1 MSYFRELPDIDYQ
14 SQLST
19 KNSSLNYV
27 RVKNLFRRVKLRDD
41 LQNVFTLF
49 NKYQIKDGERPDTI
63 AEALYGS
70 SDLDW
75 VVLLSAN
82 IINVRNEWPLSDR
95 DLYRFVEEKY
105 GLERMYEVK
114 YYQTIEVKNEAGA
127 LILPAGKV
135 VDSNFTIINPDNP
148 YITLNPVVGVS
159 NYDYEVDKNN
169 QKRIIYILRPQYL
182 QQYLNDI
189 RSIMYYEKS
198 SQYINT
204 KLIKTENTL
213 NTFPQ

>member
-1 MSYFRELPDIDYQ
+1 MSYFRELPDIEYQ
-14 SQLST
+14 SQLLT

-63 AEALYGS
+63 AENLYGS

-82 IINVRNEWPLSDR
+82 ITNVRNSWPLSDR
-95 DLYRFVEEKY
+95 DLYNFTEEKY
-105 GLERMYEVK
+105 GLNQMYEVK
-114 YYQTIEVKNEAGA
+114 YYQTTEVKNSNGI

-135 VDSNFTIINPDNP
+135 VDRTFTIPNPDNP
-148 YITLNPVVGVS
+148 NITLNPVTGIS
-159 NYDYEVDKNN
+159 FYDYEIEKNN
-169 QKRIIYILRPQYL
+169 KKRTIYILKTQYL

-213 NTFPQ
+213 NTLP

>member
-1 MSYFRELPDIDYQ
+1 MSYFRELPDIEYQ
-14 SQLST
+14 SQLPL

-49 NKYQIKDGERPDTI
+49 NKYQIKDGERPDII
-63 AEALYGS
+63 AENLYGS

-75 VVLLSAN
+75 IVILSAN
-82 IINVRNEWPLSDR
+82 IINLRDSWPLSDKEV
-95 DLYRFVEEKY
+95 YKFTEEKY
-105 GLERMYEVK
+105 GLEQMYNVK
-114 YYQTIEVKNEAGA
+114 YYQTTEVKNSNGF
-127 LILPAGKV
+127 LILPAGKI
-135 VDSNFTIINPDNP
+135 VDKNFTITDPDNP
-148 YITLNPVVGVS
+148 YTTLNPVVGIS
-159 NYDYEVDKNN
+159 NYDYEIEKNN
-169 QKRIIYILRPQYL
+169 QKRTIYILKPEYV

-204 KLIKTENTL
+204 KLIKTENTR
-213 NTFPQ
+213 NTSP

>member
-1 MSYFRELPDIDYQ
+1 MSYFRELPDIEYQ
-14 SQLST
+14 SQLPT

-63 AEALYGS
+63 AENLYGS

-82 IINVRNEWPLSDR
+82 IINARDSWPLSNR
-95 DLYRFVEEKY
+95 DLYKFVEEKY
-105 GLERMYEVK
+105 GIDVMNEVK
-114 YYQTIEVKNEAGA
+114 YYQTTQVKNSKGN

-135 VDSNFTIINPDNP
+135 VDKDFSIPNPDNP
-148 YITLNPVVGVS
+148 YNILNPVVGVS
-159 NYDYEVDKNN
+159 YYDYEVEKNN
-169 QKRIIYILRPQYL
+169 KKRTIYILKPQYL

-204 KLIKTENTL
+204 KLIRTENTN
-213 NTFPQ
+213 NTSP

>member
-1 MSYFRELPDIDYQ
+1 MSYFRELPDIEYQ
-14 SQLST
+14 SQLPT

-49 NKYQIKDGERPDTI
+49 NKYQIDEGERPDTI
-63 AEALYGS
+63 AERIYGS

-75 VVLLSAN
+75 VILLSAN
-82 IINVRNEWPLSDR
+82 IINVRNEWPLSNR
-95 DLYRFVEEKY
+95 DLYQFVEDKY
-105 GLERMYEVK
+105 GLDRMNEIK
-114 YYQTIEVKNEAGA
+114 YYQTTEVKNSKGY

-135 VDSNFTIINPDNP
+135 VDSDFTIPDPDNP
-148 YITLNPVVGVS
+148 HISLNPVVGIS
-159 NYDYEVDKNN
+159 NYDYEIDKNN
-169 QKRIIYILRPQYL
+169 QKRTIYILKPQYL

-204 KLIKTENTL
+204 KLIRTENTL
-213 NTFPQ
+213 NTNP

>member
-1 MSYFRELPDIDYQ
+1 MSYFRELPDIEYQ

-49 NKYQIKDGERPDTI
+49 NKYQIKDGERPDII
-63 AEALYGS
+63 AENLYGS

-75 VVLLSAN
+75 VVILSAN
-82 IINVRNEWPLSDR
+82 IINLRDSWPLSDK
-95 DLYRFVEEKY
+95 DVYKFTEEKY
-105 GLERMYEVK
+105 GLEKMYKVK
-114 YYQTIEVKNEAGA
+114 YYQTTEVKNSKGF
-127 LILPAGKV
+127 LILPEGKI
-135 VDSNFTIINPDNP
+135 VDQNFTITDPDNP
-148 YITLNPVVGVS
+148 RITLNPVVGIS
-159 NYDYEVDKNN
+159 YYDYEIEKNN
-169 QKRIIYILRPQYL
+169 KKRTIYILKPEYV

-204 KLIKTENTL
+204 KLIKTENTR
-213 NTFPQ
+213 NTSP